1 MQSPPLLAGPAQV
14 STQALPCRQIGVCHF
29 AHFTVRNRPALIQHN
44 SKRQSTTEITQTL
57 TQFNASKACQYNGER
72 HGRTTQKPLHW
83 VLLIDGDA
91 EYLPPVR

>member
-1 MQSPPLLAGPAQV
+1 MQSPPQLAGPAQV
-14 STQALPCRQIGVCHF
+14 STQAFPCRQIDVRHL
-29 AHFTVRNRPALIQHN
+29 AHFTVHNRPALTQHH
-44 SKRQSTTEITQTL
+44 SKWQPATEITQTL

-91 EYLPPVR
+91 EYLPAVR